1 MTSRFSLCRVA
12 PWLALAALI
21 SPGTTATA
29 QVLAAQK
36 FDIDPPHSEVGFG
49 IRFMGL
55 TTVHG
60 RFTDYHGTI
69 MYVDGDLVR
78 STVSVLIDARSIDTG
93 VRLRDNDLR
102 GPSFFAADSFPT
114 IFFQSTRIEP
124 AATGFI
130 AHGTLKMR
138 GVTREVALPF
148 TVMHGKMKDGW
159 GHTRIGFAGA
169 MRLNRHDYGIN
180 GQNFWNQF
188 VDLSRM
194 TLADSVDIEL
204 TIEGFVLDFHANT
217 FGAAPGKRSLGD
229 SLFKVIMAQGLAP
242 GVRLY
247 PKLKADTATFSVG
260 EGQLN
265 LLAYKLFSLG
275 RVDDAIT
282 LFKMNVDAFPQ
293 SANVYDSLGEALLAK
308 GDRAGARTNYGRALE
323 MDPQNVG
330 AMEVLRWLP

>member
-1 MTSRFSLCRVA
+1 MRA
-12 PWLALAALI
+12 PPRQAALWLALGLTFTGQR
-21 SPGTTATA
+21 SVA

-36 FDIDPPHSEVGFG
+36 FDIDPAHSEVGFG

-69 MYVDGDLVR
+69 MYVDGDPAR

-102 GPSFFAADSFPT
+102 GPAFFATDSFPS

-124 AATGFI
+124 LADGFV

-138 GVTREVALPF
+138 GITREVALPF

-169 MRLNRHDYGIN
+169 MRLNRHDYGVN

-194 TLADSVDIEL
+194 TLADSVDIAL
-204 TIEGFVLDFHANT
+204 TIEGFVLDFHANN
-217 FGAAPGKRSLGD
+217 FGAAPGKRSMGD
-229 SLFKVIMAQGLAP
+229 SLFKVVTAQGLAA
-242 GVRLY
+242 GLRLY
-247 PKLKADTATFSVG
+247 PTLKADTATYSTG

-265 LLAYKLFSLG
+265 LLGYKLFSQG

-282 LFKMNVDAFPQ
+282 VFRLNVAAFPQ
-293 SANVYDSLGEALLAK
+293 SSNVYDSLGEACLAK
-308 GDRAGARTNYGRALE
+308 GDRAGALTNYRRSLE
-323 MDPQNVG
+323 LDSTNVG
-330 AMEVLRWLP
+330 AMEVLRWLQ

>member
-1 MTSRFSLCRVA
+1 MARAFSLRPMALCLVMA
-12 PWLALAALI
+12 PGIPTAGAA
-21 SPGTTATA
+21 A

-36 FDIDPPHSEVGFG
+36 YDIDPPHSEVGFG

-60 RFTDYHGTI
+60 RFTDYRGTI
-69 MYVDGDLVR
+69 MYVDGDIAR

-102 GPSFFAADSFPT
+102 GPSFFATDSFPS

-124 AATGFI
+124 VAAGLV
-130 AHGTLKMR
+130 AHGILKMR

-148 TVMHGKMKDGW
+148 TVMHGKMKDAW

-169 MRLNRHDYGIN
+169 MRLNRHDYGVN

-194 TLADSVDIEL
+194 TLADTVDIEL
-204 TIEGFVLDFHANT
+204 TIEGFVLDYHANS
-217 FGAAPGKRSLGD
+217 FGATSGKRALGD
-229 SLFKVIMAQGLAP
+229 SLFKVVNAQGLAP
-242 GVRLY
+242 AVRLY
-247 PKLKADTATFSVG
+247 PALKADTATFSVG

-265 LLAYKLFSLG
+265 LLGYKLFSQG

-282 LFKMNVDAFPQ
+282 VFKLNVVAFPQ
-293 SANVYDSLGEALLAK
+293 SSNVYDSLGEAYLAK
-308 GDRAGARTNYGRALE
+308 GNRAGALANYQRSLE
-323 MDPQNVG
+323 LDPQNVG
-330 AMEVLRWLP
+330 AMEVLRWLR